1 MTLSEK
7 KSKQIV
13 WLRPAD
19 ELRLLNY
26 LDKDVN
32 VKLAENKYIELILV
46 HAMKQKS
53 LMKKV
58 NASINLNFD
67 RDFIIE
73 TEFPGSNQH
82 KRHCSESC
90 TYVGYPTKEDLWAH
104 RVACPEYSKDY
115 KKRME
120 RVYEFRIPQMEEM
133 Q

>member
-1 MTLSEK
+1 MTLSK
-7 KSKQIV
+7 KSRKQIV
-13 WLRPAD
+13 WLRSD
-19 ELRLLNY
+19 SELRLLQY

-32 VKLAENKYIELILV
+32 VRLAENKYIELILV
-46 HAMKQKS
+46 HAMKQKH
-53 LMKKV
+53 LMKQI
-58 NASINLNFD
+58 NDSINMNFD

-73 TEFPGSNQH
+73 TEFPGSKQH
-82 KRHCSESC
+82 KRQCSESC
-90 TYVGYPTKEDLWAH
+90 SYLGYPTKEDLWAH